1 MRMSGEEETSGGEGR
16 GEVVL
21 LVGGDVGDGCLV

>member
-1 MRMSGEEETSGGEGR
+1 MNGEEETSGGEGR

-21 LVGGDVGDGCLV
+21 LVAGGGIWVMAV

>member
-1 MRMSGEEETSGGEGR
+1 MNGEEETSGGEGR

-21 LVGGDVGDGCLV
+21 LVGGGDMGDGCLV